1 MGSLFVM
8 IMGYVSYGFIRV
20 LIKMKQSIILPV
32 TEEERLA
39 IRKHPEKPVDFP
51 IYSSQKRGI
60 IIYFSVLV
68 FVSIMFVLGV
78 SLQLLDWPFYLLLLL
93 PVANSY
99 NLLNLFAVLEDGLLS
114 GRRFIAWKNL
124 KSYQFISIDIDHR
137 YYGFT
142 KEANVGYELKI
153 KTSGFSVS
161 CVVTSIEMK
170 EKLIHVFNEQ
180 LVAQEASLS

>member
-1 MGSLFVM
+1 MGSLFVI

-20 LIKMKQSIILPV
+20 LLKMKQSIILPV
-32 TEEERLA
+32 TEEDRLA

-114 GRRFIAWKNL
+114 GRRFIAWKNR
-124 KSYQFISIDIDHR
+124 KSTRLNSSHVASSYAVFCLR
-137 YYGFT
+137 
-142 KEANVGYELKI
+142 K
-153 KTSGFSVS
+153 KT
-161 CVVTSIEMK
+161 
-170 EKLIHVFNEQ
+170 
-180 LVAQEASLS
+180 